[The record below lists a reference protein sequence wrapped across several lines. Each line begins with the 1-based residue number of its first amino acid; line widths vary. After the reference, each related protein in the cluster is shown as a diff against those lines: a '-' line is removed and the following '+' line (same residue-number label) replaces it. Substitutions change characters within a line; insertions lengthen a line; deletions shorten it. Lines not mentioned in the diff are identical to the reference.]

1 MSAVR
6 TIRVQ
11 DLIGRQA
18 VALNGRR
25 IGRIEELRVEP
36 GRGTFELMEVLIG
49 TGGLLERLSVIRPR
63 LTRRSRALVARW
75 DQIDLSDPMH
85 PKLTCGVDELIVK
98 SPPPPSP

>member
-1 MSAVR
+1 MSAIR

-11 DLIGRQA
+11 DLIGGHV

-36 GRGTFELMEVLIG
+36 GRGTFELVEVLIG
-49 TGGLLERLSVIRPR
+49 TGGLLERLSVMR
-63 LTRRSRALVARW
+63 LRLMRRSRTIVASW

-85 PKLTCGVDELIVK
+85 PKLTCVIDELVVK
-98 SPPPPSP
+98 SPPPPSR